1 MLSMKPNLWLGAT
14 QILLFKAVIRDEDEN
29 LGPPL

>member
-1 MLSMKPNLWLGAT
+1 MKLNLWLGVT
-14 QILLFKAVIRDEDEN
+14 HILLFKAVIRDGDEN